1 MCSTDS
7 YFILC
12 ASQDN
17 TGSATKKAGTTSAKK
32 AGTTSAKKAG
42 TTSAKMAE
50 GVWADYDAVYFWMG
64 AHSRRVYSSVVC
76 SSSGSAHS
84 RRVVNKHTNWVRSI

>member
-17 TGSATKKAGTTSAKK
+17 TGSVTKK

-64 AHSRRVYSSVVC
+64 AHSRRVYRSVVC